1 MISLNLEVCQILLLV
16 MTVFHSVCVI
26 PGFSMVRN
34 GDSLFDDDN
43 DDYVDDD
50 HDADDGGR
58 STFNWGVWQ
67 PSYDRF

>member
-1 MISLNLEVCQILLLV
+1 MPDFTVGNDSFSLCLCHPWILD
-16 MTVFHSVCVI
+16 
-26 PGFSMVRN
+26 GAD
-34 GDSLFDDDN
+34 GDLLFDDDN